1 MYAVLWIPDFP
12 LQAVVR
18 TQPRLAG
25 RAVALLAGEKKDSA
39 VVACTAQAR
48 RAGVSVGLTGMQ
60 ALARCADLVICA
72 ADSGAET
79 EADAALLAAGFVV
92 SPLVEVTEPGRITLD
107 LSGHPHEVREARL
120 RAALA
125 QLDDLGLQVKA
136 GLAGSPLL
144 AAYAAQCAGSIL
156 VVENTRTFLAPLPLS
171 IAQPSA
177 QLATVLADWG
187 VRTLG
192 DLTDLPKA
200 AIAERLGAEGL
211 ALWERAAGES
221 RRPLHPAVPPKTFS
235 ARYESEHEWETVEPV
250 LFLLR
255 RFVDRLSLDL
265 STAGFAAAVLTVALT
280 CADGA
285 LVTRTIQLPEPSTQ
299 ADALFRA
306 LHSWLET
313 LRTAAAI
320 RAVQLE
326 IEPVR
331 AQVRQ
336 QGIFDNT
343 LRDPH
348 GFAET
353 LARIAAIVGPGRVGT
368 PQLEDTHRPDAFTL
382 APPARTLA
390 PVEPSRPFFLR
401 GLPLHRFRP
410 PLAVQVEL
418 TGAWPSYVVNK
429 THQDAVANAAGP
441 YRESGGWWEKRWS
454 REVWDVE
461 LAGGG
466 LYRLVHE
473 RDRGGWFLEGEY
485 T

>member
-60 ALARCADLVICA
+60 ALARCAELVICA
-72 ADSGAET
+72 ADPDAER
-79 EADAALLAAGFVV
+79 EADAALLATGFAV
-92 SPLVEVTEPGRITLD
+92 SPSVEATEPGWVTVG
-107 LSGHPHEVREARL
+107 LSGHPCEARETRL
-120 RAALA
+120 HAALA
-125 QLDDLGLQVKA
+125 QLKKLGLEAKA
-136 GLAGSPLL
+136 GLADSPLL
-144 AAYAAQCAGSIL
+144 AAYAAQCAESIL
-156 VVENTRTFLAPLPLS
+156 VVENARTFLAPLPLS
-171 IAQPSA
+171 IAQPSP
-177 QLATVLADWG
+177 QLAAVLAGWG
-187 VRTLG
+187 VCSLG

-200 AIAERLGAEGL
+200 EIAQRLGAEGA

-255 RFVDRLSLDL
+255 RFVDRLALDL
-265 STAGFAAAVLTVALT
+265 STAGFAAAVLKVTLT

-285 LVTRTIQLPEPSTQ
+285 NVTRTIQLPEPSTQ

-306 LHSWLET
+306 LHTWLET
-313 LRTAAAI
+313 LRTDAAI
-320 RAVQLE
+320 CAVQLE

-353 LARIAAIVGPGRVGT
+353 LARVAAIVGSGRVGT
-368 PQLEDTHRPDAFTL
+368 PRLEDTHRPDAFTL
-382 APPARTLA
+382 EAPARTLA
-390 PVEPSRPFFLR
+390 PVEPPRPFLLR

-418 TGAWPSYVVNK
+418 TGAWPSYVIGK
-429 THQDAVANAAGP
+429 THQGAIANAVGP

-454 REVWDVE
+454 RDVWDVE
-461 LAGGG
+461 LTGGG

-473 RDRGGWFLEGEY
+473 RESGGWFLEGEY